1 MSLMQRLPWCSL
13 ARWLVVGVAFLG
25 VGTSMLFIAV
35 GLLQM
40 PLMVATLVSAELT
53 LLIRF
58 LINDRWV
65 FGYRFPTGRRLWQFH
80 VAAAGGFAVW
90 WVVTNALPRFG
101 IHYLIASAA
110 GSGCSMFL
118 SILTNFLWIWRKPAA
133 HSISP
138 EGLEHRTAEASPG
151 D

>member
-1 MSLMQRLPWCSL
+1 MNLMQRLPWHSL
-13 ARWLVVGVAFLG
+13 ARWFVVGVAFLG
-25 VGTSMLFIAV
+25 VGTS
-35 GLLQM
+35 LLYISVALLHM

-65 FGYRFPTGRRLWQFH
+65 FGYRFPTLRRLWHFH
-80 VAAAGGFAVW
+80 VAGAGGFAIW
-90 WVVTNALPRFG
+90 WLVTNVLPRLG
-101 IHYLIASAA
+101 VHYLIASAA
-110 GSGCSMFL
+110 GSGCSMFF

-133 HSISP
+133 QSISP
-138 EGLEHRTAEASPG
+138 KSLEHQTAEASLG